1 MTNEDRLQAACVK
14 WFRLQYPQHV
24 IFAIPNGG
32 NRNAV
37 TGAML
42 KRTGVLA
49 GVADLCVLHANKHH
63 HGLYVELKVGRN
75 KQTGTQIDFQQACYR
90 EGYAYTVLNNIDD
103 FMLVINYYFAP
114 ENNLPK

>member
-1 MTNEDRLQAACVK
+1 MTNEDRLQAACVT

-49 GVADLCVLHANKHH
+49 GVADLCVLHGNKHH
-63 HGLYVELKVGRN
+63 NGLYVELKVGRN
-75 KQTGTQIDFQQACYR
+75 TQTATQIEFQWACWR
-90 EGYAYTVLNNIDD
+90 ENYACIVCYTLDQ
-103 FMLVINYYFAP
+103 FMAKIGAYMAD
-114 ENNLPK
+114 EIILPK